1 VDAIAYDAML
11 STLEKAGQGKC
22 GATMFAVGCSTPSKH
37 AVNNPVDTWD
47 IHVTC
52 LHMWAS

>member
-1 VDAIAYDAML
+1 MDAIAYDAML